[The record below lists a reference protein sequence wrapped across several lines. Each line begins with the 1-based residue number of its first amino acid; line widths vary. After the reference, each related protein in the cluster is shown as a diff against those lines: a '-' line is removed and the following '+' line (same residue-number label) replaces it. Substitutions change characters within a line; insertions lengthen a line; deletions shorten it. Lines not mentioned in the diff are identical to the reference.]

1 MYANRRTLDTGK
13 TGGLIF
19 CLPLTLEIVVF
30 LGLCVGGKFVI
41 LLCIQKTEEIQW
53 VGTEDGWYG

>member
-1 MYANRRTLDTGK
+1 MFLGWWFGESRRVWRG
-13 TGGLIF
+13 IF
-19 CLPLTLEIVVF
+19 VDF